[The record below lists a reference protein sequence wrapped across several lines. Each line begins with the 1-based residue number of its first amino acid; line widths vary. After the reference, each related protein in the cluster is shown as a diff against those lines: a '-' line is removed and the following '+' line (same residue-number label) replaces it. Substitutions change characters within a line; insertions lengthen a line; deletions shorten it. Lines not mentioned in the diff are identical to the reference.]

1 MIHLLLHVN
10 EPVMLITFVL
20 FVRLCR
26 LLELLFHFI
35 EDLLQFVKILAFPS
49 LQLRVVA
56 LREL

>member
-1 MIHLLLHVN
+1 MVHLLLHVN

-20 FVRLCR
+20 FVRLGR
-26 LLELLFHFI
+26 LLKLLFHFI

-56 LREL
+56 LGEL